1 MQSYTQYFGMPAQPR
16 LPVRAAVQVTA
27 LANPGFLVEIQVTA
41 VRP

>member
-1 MQSYTQYFGMPAQPR
+1 
-16 LPVRAAVQVTA
+16 LPVCAAVQVMA